1 MDQLQARDLGRRL
14 RERRQQIGLSTRELA
29 ERASTTHATV
39 VRLEQGAFNE
49 PRPDKL
55 QAVALALGINVAD
68 IFELAAYTVPTELLM
83 PYLRAQHRNLPPAA
97 LAELQH
103 YAEQLASRYGIDP
116 AGPAPGE
123 DETPAAKKRKR

>member
-1 MDQLQARDLGRRL
+1 MDQLQARELGRRL
-14 RERRQQIGLSTRELA
+14 RERREQLGLTTRQLA
-29 ERASTTHATV
+29 ERASTSHATV

-49 PRPDKL
+49 PRPDTL

-68 IFELAAYTVPTELLM
+68 IFELAEYTVPTELLM

-97 LAELQH
+97 LAELER
-103 YAEQLASRYGIDP
+103 YAEQLAIRYGIDP

-123 DETPAAKKRKR
+123 DETAAPKRRKR